1 MLPTNAADAIFWIA
15 AVSCLIAQGAILRS
29 VLAART
35 ARAAVADAPRPRH
48 AVEIAWAVVPA
59 VALAL
64 VLLATWRTLHP
75 TPAAA
80 TVVAPA
86 GASA

>member
-35 ARAAVADAPRPRH
+35 GRGAADAPRARQS
-48 AVEIAWAVVPA
+48 VEIAWAVVPA

-64 VLLATWRTLHP
+64 VLAATWRTLHP
-75 TPAAA
+75 TP
-80 TVVAPA
+80 VAPA
-86 GASA
+86 PAAPVGASA